1 MHHYLLSVMM
11 SILFDLCPQ
20 VLQLVLY
27 ILLVS
32 LVLYMHV
39 TSLKISTTYTYF
51 FKLYM
56 QPKYSNYHLQSS
68 PHAHPRS
75 SGRLGSP

>member
-51 FKLYM
+51 LNSTCNQNIATTTYNLAPM
-56 QPKYSNYHLQSS
+56 LILVVVV
-68 PHAHPRS
+68 
-75 SGRLGSP
+75 G